1 MLTPHGVVNPIEVQ
15 PILAEKLPIS
25 FAEDAVYVPGHDA
38 VIFSTDTGRAI
49 YNPFSG
55 EGDATAAPGGTLV
68 WYDVG
73 SNTHRT
79 LSVSDWPEGRGFHQL
94 GLNLKGDLLAIA
106 NLASPPGIE
115 ILKLEGHGA
124 RWLKTLVHKD
134 IKVPNSV
141 VLLNEHQVLVTNS
154 YGFSPRQHPHLA
166 KAETFLGLPLGR
178 VYLLTETE
186 NGIESKAVSEG
197 LAMANGLAL
206 SDDGKLMAVVGSVG
220 REVQIYDVDPPA
232 LDSTNPG
239 AFTYRETLPVGYTM
253 DNVHFLSSGANY
265 TFLAAGHPNALQYF
279 KTAAAKGEGQLAGSR
294 VVKFTVEKARE
305 RDTAEQARA
314 EVNRLF
320 TKVDKRVQV
329 VLDDVGAFIGTA
341 STALPLGDGQMLVM
355 GLWDCGVVRA
365 RDVDLSPVK
374 V

>member
-1 MLTPHGVVNPIEVQ
+1 MNPLEVQ
-15 PILAEKLPIS
+15 PVLTEKLPIS
-25 FAEDAVYVPGHDA
+25 FAEDAVYVPQHDA
-38 VIFSTDTGRAI
+38 VIFSTDTGRAV

-55 EGDATAAPGGTLV
+55 EGNTTAAPGGTLV

-94 GLNLKGDLLAIA
+94 GLNLKGDLLAVA
-106 NLASPPGIE
+106 NLATPPGIE

-124 RWLKTLVHKD
+124 RWLRTLVSSD
-134 IKVPNSV
+134 VNVPNSV
-141 VLLNEHQVLVTNS
+141 VILNEHQVLVTNS
-154 YGFSPRQHPHLA
+154 YRFSPRKHPHLA
-166 KAETFLGLPLGR
+166 KLETFLGLPLGR
-178 VYLLTETE
+178 VFLLTEV
-186 NGIESKAVSEG
+186 NGSVKSEAVGER

-206 SDDGKLMAVVGSVG
+206 SDDGKLLAAVGSVG
-220 REVQIYDVDPPA
+220 QEVQIYDVDPPA
-232 LDSTNPG
+232 RDSTTPK

-253 DNVHFLSSGANY
+253 DNVHFLSTGSNY
-265 TFLAAGHPNALQYF
+265 TFLACGHPSALEYF
-279 KTAAAKGEGQLAGSR
+279 KTAQAKGEGQLAGTR

-329 VLDDVGAFIGTA
+329 VLDDRGSYIGTG
-341 STALPLGDGQMLVM
+341 STALPLGKNGMLVM
-355 GLWDCGVVRA
+355 GLWDRGVVRA
-365 RDVDLSPVK
+365 RDVDLSPVQ